1 LSKKRWLEYVADMK
15 TTTTRKNAGRK
26 ASSAKRP
33 STRQKIRQLSW
44 FDRFLRTLP
53 FSESEIQKGFT
64 WIAVGVAFLAL
75 IIASRFFGVPSAVH
89 QQYAAIAAKAGFVV
103 NRVET
108 TGMERVDQLKVYGI
122 VLAEKDRAMPLVDLE
137 KIRSDLMQYGWIQ
150 DVRVSRRLPDTLVVE
165 ITERKPTAIW
175 KHGSKLSL
183 IDSKGVVLE
192 NVSVNEANGL
202 PTLNG
207 QGANVQA
214 VALAELVARAPSLK
228 PQISAASWV
237 GNRRWDL
244 TFKTGET
251 LALPEGESK
260 AAEALLNFA
269 RMDGVNRLL
278 GRDIIHFD
286 LRDPDRMYLRKAP
299 KADPGADTKSD
310 DDKNGMTTTS
320 AKQKVSA

>member
-1 LSKKRWLEYVADMK
+1 MK
-15 TTTTRKNAGRK
+15 TTTTRKNASRK
-26 ASSAKRP
+26 ASSPKRV
-33 STRQKIRQLSW
+33 STRQKVRQLSW

-64 WIAVGVAFLAL
+64 WIAAGVL
-75 IIASRFFGVPSAVH
+75 IILLVVAARFFGVPAAVH

-103 NRVET
+103 TRVET
-108 TGMERVDQLKVYGI
+108 TGMERVDQLKVYSI

-137 KIRSDLMQYGWIQ
+137 KIRSDLMQYGWIE
-150 DVRVSRRLPDTLVVE
+150 DVRVSRRLPNTLVVE
-165 ITERKPTAIW
+165 ITERKPSAIW
-175 KHGSKLSL
+175 KRGNKLSL
-183 IDSKGVVLE
+183 IDGKGVVLE
-192 NVSVNEANGL
+192 NVSVNETNGL

-207 QGANVQA
+207 QGANVQS
-214 VALAELVARAPSLK
+214 VALAQLIARAPSLK

-251 LALPEGESK
+251 LALPEGEAA

-299 KADPGADTKSD
+299 KTEAGADTKSAND
-310 DDKNGMTTTS
+310 SELSTTS

>member
-1 LSKKRWLEYVADMK
+1 MK

-26 ASSAKRP
+26 ANATSRTSA
-33 STRQKIRQLSW
+33 RQKIKHISW

-64 WIAVGVAFLAL
+64 WIAIGAAALLLIVVG
-75 IIASRFFGVPSAVH
+75 RYFGVPGMLHA
-89 QQYAAIAAKAGFVV
+89 QYAQAAAKAGFVV
-103 NRVET
+103 TRVET

-137 KIRSDLMQYGWIQ
+137 KIRSDLMKYGWIK

-165 ITERKPTAIW
+165 ITERKPTAVW
-175 KHGSKLSL
+175 KHANKLSL
-183 IDSKGVVLE
+183 IDEQGVVLE
-192 NVSVNEANGL
+192 NVSVSDANGL
-202 PTLNG
+202 PTLKG
-207 QGANVQA
+207 EGANTQA
-214 VALAELVARAPSLK
+214 VALASLVEQAPSLK
-228 PQISAASWV
+228 PQIVGADWV

-251 LALPEGESK
+251 LALPEGDRES
-260 AAEALLNFA
+260 AEALLNFA

-286 LRDPDRMYLRKAP
+286 LRDPDRMYLRKAAKDLP
-299 KADPGADTKSD
+299 KLKGESGKGSDTDS
-310 DDKNGMTTTS
+310 GETSATS
-320 AKQKVSA
+320 AKEKVSA

>member
-1 LSKKRWLEYVADMK
+1 MK

-26 ASSAKRP
+26 ASSPKRT
-33 STRQKIRQLSW
+33 STRQKVRQLSW

-64 WIAVGVAFLAL
+64 WIAAGVL
-75 IIASRFFGVPSAVH
+75 ILLLVIAARFFGVPAAVH

-103 NRVET
+103 MRVET
-108 TGMERVDQLKVYGI
+108 TGMERVDQLKVYSI

-137 KIRSDLMQYGWIQ
+137 KIRSDLMQYGWIE
-150 DVRVSRRLPDTLVVE
+150 DVRVSRRLPNTLVVE
-165 ITERKPTAIW
+165 ITERKPSAIW
-175 KHGSKLSL
+175 KRGNKLSL
-183 IDSKGVVLE
+183 IDGKGVVLE
-192 NVSVNEANGL
+192 NVSVNETNGL

-207 QGANVQA
+207 QGANVQS
-214 VALAELVARAPSLK
+214 VALAQLVARAPSLK

-251 LALPEGESK
+251 LALPEGEAA

-286 LRDPDRMYLRKAP
+286 LRDPDRMYLRKSP
-299 KADPGADTKSD
+299 KTEAGAETKSAED
-310 DDKNGMTTTS
+310 SELSTTS

>member
-1 LSKKRWLEYVADMK
+1 MK

-26 ASSAKRP
+26 ASSPKRI
-33 STRQKIRQLSW
+33 STRQKVRQLSW

-64 WIAVGVAFLAL
+64 WIAAGVL
-75 IIASRFFGVPSAVH
+75 ILLLVIAARFFGVPAAVH
-89 QQYAAIAAKAGFVV
+89 QQYAAIAANAGFVV
-103 NRVET
+103 TRVET
-108 TGMERVDQLKVYGI
+108 TGMERVDQLKVYSI

-137 KIRSDLMQYGWIQ
+137 KIRSDLMQYGWIE
-150 DVRVSRRLPDTLVVE
+150 DVRVSRRLPNTLVVE
-165 ITERKPTAIW
+165 ITERKPSAIW
-175 KHGSKLSL
+175 KRGNKLSL
-183 IDSKGVVLE
+183 IDGKGVVLE
-192 NVSVNEANGL
+192 NVSVNETNGL

-207 QGANVQA
+207 QGANVQS
-214 VALAELVARAPSLK
+214 VALAQLVARAPSLK

-251 LALPEGESK
+251 LALPEGEAA

-286 LRDPDRMYLRKAP
+286 LRDPDRMYLRKSP
-299 KADPGADTKSD
+299 KTEAGAETKSAED
-310 DDKNGMTTTS
+310 SELSTTS

>member
-1 LSKKRWLEYVADMK
+1 MK

-26 ASSAKRP
+26 ASSPKRI
-33 STRQKIRQLSW
+33 STRQKVRQLSW

-64 WIAVGVAFLAL
+64 WIAAGVL
-75 IIASRFFGVPSAVH
+75 ILLLVIAARFFGVPAAVH

-103 NRVET
+103 TRVET
-108 TGMERVDQLKVYGI
+108 TGMERVDQLKVYSI

-137 KIRSDLMQYGWIQ
+137 KIRSDLMQYGWIE
-150 DVRVSRRLPDTLVVE
+150 DVRVSRRLPNTLVVE
-165 ITERKPTAIW
+165 ITERKPSAIW
-175 KHGSKLSL
+175 KRGNKLSL
-183 IDSKGVVLE
+183 IDGKGVVLE
-192 NVSVNEANGL
+192 NVSVNETNGL

-207 QGANVQA
+207 QGANVQS
-214 VALAELVARAPSLK
+214 VALAQLVARAPSLK

-251 LALPEGESK
+251 LALPEGEAA

-286 LRDPDRMYLRKAP
+286 LRDPDRMYLRKSP
-299 KADPGADTKSD
+299 KTEAGAETKSAED
-310 DDKNGMTTTS
+310 SELSTTS

>member
-1 LSKKRWLEYVADMK
+1 MK

-26 ASSAKRP
+26 ASSPKRI
-33 STRQKIRQLSW
+33 STRQKVRQLSW

-64 WIAVGVAFLAL
+64 WIAAGVL
-75 IIASRFFGVPSAVH
+75 ILLLVIAARFFGVPAAVH
-89 QQYAAIAAKAGFVV
+89 QQYAAIAANAGFVV
-103 NRVET
+103 TRVET
-108 TGMERVDQLKVYGI
+108 TGMERVDQLKVYSI

-137 KIRSDLMQYGWIQ
+137 KIRSDLMQYGWIE
-150 DVRVSRRLPDTLVVE
+150 DVRVSRRLPNTLVVE
-165 ITERKPTAIW
+165 ITERKPSAIW
-175 KHGSKLSL
+175 KRGNKLSL
-183 IDSKGVVLE
+183 IDGKGIVLE
-192 NVSVNEANGL
+192 NVSVNETNGL

-207 QGANVQA
+207 QGANVQS
-214 VALAELVARAPSLK
+214 VALAQLVARAPSLK

-251 LALPEGESK
+251 LALPEGEAA

-286 LRDPDRMYLRKAP
+286 LRDPDRMYLRKSP
-299 KADPGADTKSD
+299 KTEAGAETKSAED
-310 DDKNGMTTTS
+310 SELSTTS

>member
-1 LSKKRWLEYVADMK
+1 MK
-15 TTTTRKNAGRK
+15 STTTRKNANRK

-33 STRQKIRQLSW
+33 SARQKVRQLSW

-64 WIAVGVAFLAL
+64 WIAAGVAVLLLVVA
-75 IIASRFFGVPSAVH
+75 ARFFGVPAAVH

-103 NRVET
+103 TRVET
-108 TGMERVDQLKVYGI
+108 TGMERVDQLKVYSI

-137 KIRSDLMQYGWIQ
+137 KIRSELMQYGWIE
-150 DVRVSRRLPDTLVVE
+150 DVRVSRRLPDTLVVD
-165 ITERKPTAIW
+165 ITERKPSAIW
-175 KHGSKLSL
+175 KHGNKLSL
-183 IDSKGVVLE
+183 IDGKGIVLE
-192 NVSVNEANGL
+192 DVSAAETQGL

-207 QGANVQA
+207 DGANVQS
-214 VALAELVARAPSLK
+214 VALAQLVEQAPSLK

-244 TFKTGET
+244 KFKTGET
-251 LALPEGESK
+251 LALPEGDRA

-299 KADPGADTKSD
+299 KAVPVPDTKSENVD
-310 DDKNGMTTTS
+310 SDKS
-320 AKQKVSA
+320 AANEKQKVSA

>member
-1 LSKKRWLEYVADMK
+1 MK

-26 ASSAKRP
+26 ASSPKRA
-33 STRQKIRQLSW
+33 STRQKVRQLSW

-64 WIAVGVAFLAL
+64 WVAAGVLILLLVIAA
-75 IIASRFFGVPSAVH
+75 RFFGVPAAVH

-103 NRVET
+103 TRVET
-108 TGMERVDQLKVYGI
+108 TGMERVDQLKVYSI

-137 KIRSDLMQYGWIQ
+137 KIRSDLMQYGWIE
-150 DVRVSRRLPDTLVVE
+150 DVRVSRRLPNTLVVE
-165 ITERKPTAIW
+165 ITERKPSAIW
-175 KHGSKLSL
+175 KRGNKLSL
-183 IDSKGVVLE
+183 IDGKGVVLE
-192 NVSVNEANGL
+192 NVSVNESNGL

-207 QGANVQA
+207 QGANVQS
-214 VALAELVARAPSLK
+214 VALAQLVARAPSLK

-251 LALPEGESK
+251 LALPEGEAA

-299 KADPGADTKSD
+299 KTEAGAETKSAED
-310 DDKNGMTTTS
+310 SELSTTS
-320 AKQKVSA
+320 ARQKVSA

>member
-1 LSKKRWLEYVADMK
+1 MK

-26 ASSAKRP
+26 ASSPKRT
-33 STRQKIRQLSW
+33 STRQKVRQLSW

-64 WIAVGVAFLAL
+64 WIAAGVL
-75 IIASRFFGVPSAVH
+75 ILLLVIAARFFGVPAAVH

-103 NRVET
+103 TRVET
-108 TGMERVDQLKVYGI
+108 TGMERVDQLKVYSI

-137 KIRSDLMQYGWIQ
+137 KIRSDLMQYGWIE
-150 DVRVSRRLPDTLVVE
+150 DVRVSRRLPNTLVVE
-165 ITERKPTAIW
+165 ITERKPSAIW
-175 KHGSKLSL
+175 KRGNKLSL
-183 IDSKGVVLE
+183 IDGKGVVLE
-192 NVSVNEANGL
+192 NVSVNETNGL

-207 QGANVQA
+207 QGANVQS
-214 VALAELVARAPSLK
+214 VALAQLVARAPSLK

-251 LALPEGESK
+251 LALPECEAA

-286 LRDPDRMYLRKAP
+286 LRDPDRMYLRKSP
-299 KADPGADTKSD
+299 KTEAGAETKSAED
-310 DDKNGMTTTS
+310 SELSTTS

>member
-1 LSKKRWLEYVADMK
+1 MK
-15 TTTTRKNAGRK
+15 STTTRKNAGRK
-26 ASSAKRP
+26 ANSAKR
-33 STRQKIRQLSW
+33 SGTRQKVRQVSW

-64 WIAVGVAFLAL
+64 WLAFAGAIILLIVAA
-75 IIASRFFGVPSAVH
+75 RFFGIPAAIH
-89 QQYAAIAAKAGFVV
+89 GQYAQIAANAGFVV
-103 NRVET
+103 KRVET
-108 TGMERVDQLKVYGI
+108 TGMQRVDQLKVYGI

-137 KIRSDLMQYGWIQ
+137 KIRSDLMQYGWIE
-150 DVRVSRRLPDTLVVE
+150 DVRVSRRLPDTLVVD
-165 ITERKPTAIW
+165 ITERKPSAIW
-175 KHGSKLSL
+175 RHGSKLSL
-183 IDSKGVVLE
+183 IDGKGIVLE
-192 NVSVNEANGL
+192 NVSVNEAGNL

-207 QGANVQA
+207 EGANIQA
-214 VALAELVARAPSLK
+214 VALSELVERAPSLK

-251 LALPEGESK
+251 LALPEGEEK

-299 KADPGADTKSD
+299 KALPGDDTKSVKD
-310 DDKNGMTTTS
+310 DRSKTTTNAKEKDS
-320 AKQKVSA
+320 A

>member
-1 LSKKRWLEYVADMK
+1 MK

-26 ASSAKRP
+26 ASSDKRP
-33 STRQKIRQLSW
+33 STRQKVRHLSW

-64 WIAVGVAFLAL
+64 WIAIGVAILLLFMA
-75 IIASRFFGVPSAVH
+75 ARFFGIPSAVH
-89 QQYAAIAAKAGFVV
+89 QQYAQIAAKAGFVV
-103 NRVET
+103 TRVET

-137 KIRSDLMQYGWIQ
+137 KIRSDLMQYGWIE

-165 ITERKPTAIW
+165 ITERKPSAIW
-175 KHGSKLSL
+175 RHGNTLSL
-183 IDSKGVVLE
+183 IDDQGIVLE
-192 NVSVNEANGL
+192 NVSPSDTNGL

-207 QGANVQA
+207 EGANIQA
-214 VALAELVARAPSLK
+214 VALAELVAKAPSLK
-228 PQISAASWV
+228 PQITGASWV
-237 GNRRWDL
+237 GKRRWDL

-251 LALPEGESK
+251 LALPEGEDK

-299 KADPGADTKSD
+299 KEVPIEDTKSAKAKSNND
-310 DDKNGMTTTS
+310 GNDQNTTS